1 MTFSLDEIVKTVRRY
16 RHEAKA
22 TFKDAKQKA
31 NWVWEALQG
40 DFNPNRS
47 VGQVGFDTVVCLVP
61 GVDTVMD
68 VRDLIANIIA
78 IVRAPASGMAWFSL
92 VLTLV
97 GFIPELGS
105 VAKGVVK
112 IVFVKL
118 RPLIKDAAELTKADK
133 MVKHL
138 DEAFDAALPEIIQY
152 LRHPKVQQFLTKKG
166 VPDVVKWVS
175 GTIKKVVSKIDTAAL
190 KTRFNEGA
198 AALRKI
204 FNTLEP
210 LLPEGAGKK
219 IKTVLDG
226 IVTVQKKFDSMV
238 NQFVE
243 PIRAMLRRLVE
254 RLDNMYW
261 VAYTQE
267 VNKGWIAPLSEA
279 GAARLIKKHQPPWVK
294 TTEPVL
300 FEQLLPDNVRKG
312 KNYLDGLKKGAPKL
326 ENYEI
331 ESFAKSIKAR
341 KLQEGETLY
350 RIVDPTSGS
359 LSTCWITE
367 KVWKEINANPEKAR
381 EIWRGK
387 LAVKPHWNQNGSY
400 ITYTYNKARDGDI
413 TVWEGPTAMQYLNKS
428 EKIEDGFLEGGLEQ
442 VVFHPQAQLHDA
454 QKDVFVPAQFPDMVE
469 GGAIKKA
476 DGSPN
481 PSGVRVKINDP
492 RIQGPKE
499 TGWGYKD
506 FEDQH
511 DIIGLPNPLKE

>member
-1 MTFSLDEIVKTVRRY
+1 
-16 RHEAKA
+16 
-22 TFKDAKQKA
+22 
-31 NWVWEALQG
+31 
-40 DFNPNRS
+40 
-47 VGQVGFDTVVCLVP
+47 
-61 GVDTVMD
+61 
-68 VRDLIANIIA
+68 
-78 IVRAPASGMAWFSL
+78 MAWFSL

-97 GFIPELGS
+97 GFVPELGS

-118 RPLIKDAAELTKADK
+118 RPLIKHADDLTNTSKLL
-133 MVKHL
+133 KHV
-138 DEAFDAALPEIIQY
+138 DDAFDAALPEIIQY
-152 LRHPKVQQFLTKKG
+152 LRHPKVQQFLTKHG
-166 VPDVVKWVS
+166 VPDAVKWVS
-175 GTIKKVVSKIDTAAL
+175 GTIKGVIGKIDTAAL
-190 KTRFNEGA
+190 KRLFNEAAESLKKILGA
-198 AALRKI
+198 
-204 FNTLEP
+204 LEP

-226 IVTVQKKFDSMV
+226 IVTIQKKFDAMV
-238 NQFVE
+238 DKFVE
-243 PIRAMLRRLVE
+243 PIRAALRKIAE

-261 VAYTQE
+261 VAYTQQ

-294 TTEPVL
+294 TAKGIE
-300 FEQLLPDNVRKG
+300 FRQLDPDDVWKSAD
-312 KNYLDGLKKGAPKL
+312 YLNGVKKGAPKL
-326 ENYEI
+326 KSHEI

-341 KLQEGETLY
+341 ELMDGETLY

-367 KVWKEINANPEKAR
+367 KVWKEINANPDKAR

-400 ITYTYNKARDGDI
+400 ITFTYNKARDGDI
-413 TVWEGPTAMQYLNKS
+413 TVWEGPTAMQWLGQKNHPEEGY
-428 EKIEDGFLEGGLEQ
+428 LEGGLEQ
-442 VVFHPQAQLHDA
+442 VVFHPQAQLRDA

-469 GGAIKKA
+469 GNIIKKA
-476 DGSPN
+476 DGSPQ